1 MSLPGLPTLATVPID
16 LSPDQLVAR
25 IVDLKTTLAM
35 ARSADV
41 RETIR
46 LAIADCEA
54 RLAALDSEPADIT
67 DRATAA

>member
-1 MSLPGLPTLATVPID
+1 VPND

-25 IVDLKTTLAM
+25 IVDLETTLTM
-35 ARSADV
+35 TSSADI

-54 RLAALDSEPADIT
+54 RLAALDSESVDIT

>member
-1 MSLPGLPTLATVPID
+1 MSLPGLPTLPAVPID
-16 LSPDQLVAR
+16 LTPDQLVAR
-25 IVDLKTTLAM
+25 IVDLETTLAM
-35 ARSADV
+35 TRSDDV

-54 RLAALDSEPADIT
+54 RLADIT